1 MEETTII
8 NLKETLFELANA
20 RKVLEQQQEFL
31 FDQHFNWAR
40 TENNELARKYIDI
53 QEEAISNELKK
64 VKKQTKE
71 IIAKISLTDLEEWSK
86 EYKLRG

>member
-1 MEETTII
+1 METIT

-31 FDQHFNWAR
+31 FEQHFGWAR
-40 TENNELARKYIDI
+40 TENNELAKKYIDI

-71 IIAKISLTDLEEWSK
+71 IIAKISLTDLENWSK